1 MMLQRIGLIAILALM
16 TTACS
21 VKVTRDTTGNIVPS
35 GSAGYVTTFSMDKYA
50 PTAREVTAPSVDV
63 LSQQEDNPD
72 AVTFQV
78 P

>member
-1 MMLQRIGLIAILALM
+1 MLQRIGIIAVLALM

-50 PTAREVTAPSVDV
+50 PTARAVTAPTVDV
-63 LSQQEDNPD
+63 LTPRKDNPD

>member
-1 MMLQRIGLIAILALM
+1 MLQRIGLIAVLALM

-35 GSAGYVTTFSMDKYA
+35 GSSGYVTTFSMEKYA
-50 PTAREVTAPSVDV
+50 PIAREVTAPTVDV
-63 LSQQEDNPD
+63 LSQQKDNPD

>member
-1 MMLQRIGLIAILALM
+1 MLQRIGLIAVLALM

-35 GSAGYVTTFSMDKYA
+35 GSAGYVTTFSMKKYA
-50 PTAREVTAPSVDV
+50 PTAREVTAPTVDV
-63 LSQQEDNPD
+63 LTPKKDNPD